1 MNLKVDLSILQLDQI
16 IYDLA
21 VKAVNS
27 KGSSGYSNIEQ
38 FDNRARLA
46 TPTNVGISAGIL
58 NFDGVED
65 AAGYQIISDIG
76 ESSEIILG
84 TV

>member
-27 KGSSGYSNIEQ
+27 KESSSYSNIEQ
-38 FDNRARLA
+38 FDNRDRLN
-46 TPTNVGISAGIL
+46 TPENAVLSAGV
-58 NFDGVED
+58 FSFEGVNNAEN
-65 AAGYQIISDIG
+65 YQIIADYG
-76 ESSEIILG
+76 QPGQTTLG
-84 TV
+84 TI